1 MLRFYAY
8 FGINPCSVVQFRMYP
23 GKTEFLA
30 RVLKMLRFGFKGQD
44 FKRQD
49 QRSGYGRYNRLRSK
63 WSECNLESQGLQVY
77 DFQGLKS

>member
-8 FGINPCSVVQFRMYP
+8 FGINPSSVVQFRMYP

-44 FKRQD
+44 FKRKI
-49 QRSGYGRYNRLRSK
+49 RGHNMEGIR
-63 WSECNLESQGLQVY
+63 G
-77 DFQGLKS
+77 

>member
-8 FGINPCSVVQFRMYP
+8 FGINPSSVVQFRIYP

-44 FKRQD
+44 FKRED
-49 QRSGYGRYNRLRSK
+49 QRP
-63 WSECNLESQGLQVY
+63 
-77 DFQGLKS
+77 